1 MVKDFWSMTSDGLV
15 ESGRVGVSVV
25 INGYVVEPDSR
36 SVVSIPFGQHELR
49 HGVPYGLRFDNHRTN
64 MAGLQY
70 APPRRTYVAVT
81 IDGVFQGEWILLA
94 GRMGAFTDRG
104 AHDSGIWTFFAS
116 QSAAGRAV
124 GASSTADSRKGLI
137 QVLFTPEW
145 VSPYEAHAPGWTPP
159 PMMYGSP
166 AILGVEDVLESYSP
180 QPKSPTYS
188 GSAGNREVSG
198 VTGLTGQS
206 NVQFTSGAQFTRDE
220 TLRTSFQFRLVA
232 NIQGG
237 PRPLRSSVPPTFPTY

>member
-116 QSAAGRAV
+116 QSAAYVVLAGGIIDPADVDDSELREAIEMLPAMTGDSYIIDPMGEVIAGPAV
-124 GASSTADSRKGLI
+124 GETLLVAECSHARIREAKALCDTAGHYSR
-137 QVLFTPEW
+137 P
-145 VSPYEAHAPGWTPP
+145 
-159 PMMYGSP
+159 
-166 AILGVEDVLESYSP
+166 DVL
-180 QPKSPTYS
+180 QLHI
-188 GSAGNREVSG
+188 NRKPLS
-198 VTGLTGQS
+198 
-206 NVQFTSGAQFTRDE
+206 
-220 TLRTSFQFRLVA
+220 RLVEME
-232 NIQGG
+232 
-237 PRPLRSSVPPTFPTY
+237 